1 MDKPANRFDS
11 VTVFG
16 GATLD
21 RVARTDFPPVMAA
34 SNPGSVRRTPGGVG
48 LNVASVLARL
58 GVATRLVAR
67 VGADSDGEA
76 VIAAARRA
84 GIDPTA
90 LGVSQSAPTAGYH
103 ATLDD
108 TGNLVIGVADMK
120 VCDEITPAML
130 ATLAIAKRANDLWV
144 IEANLAA
151 ETLAFLA
158 EEATAAGR
166 PVAAMTVSPAKAVR
180 LLPLLDRLTYLFAN
194 RREAATLL
202 GYDPEERIGVTELA
216 AELAG
221 PRATAVVVTNGAE
234 PLAAATGGEVRSFAP
249 LRATVTAVNGAG
261 DSFAAGTIFGLANGM
276 SLNDSVIFG
285 LAAAALTL
293 ESGGVAAAPFGKDAL
308 AERIGGGPH
317 SVAR

>member
-1 MDKPANRFDS
+1 MDTKADRYDT

-21 RVARTDFPPVMAA
+21 RVARTDFPPIMAA
-34 SNPGSVRRTPGGVG
+34 SNPGTVRRAPGGVG
-48 LNVASVLARL
+48 LNVASVLSRL
-58 GVATRLVAR
+58 GVATRLVSR

-90 LGVSQSAPTAGYH
+90 LGVSPTSPTAGYH
-103 ATLDD
+103 ATLDNA
-108 TGNLVIGVADMK
+108 GNLVIGIADMQ

-144 IEANLAA
+144 IEANLSA

-158 EEATAAGR
+158 EEAVAAGR

-194 RREAATLL
+194 RREAVALL
-202 GYDPEERIGVTELA
+202 GYDPEDRIGVTELA

-261 DSFAAGTIFGLANGM
+261 DSFAAGTIFGLSEAM
-276 SLNDSVIFG
+276 SLNESVIFG

-293 ESGGVAAAPFGKDAL
+293 ESGGVAVAPFGKDAL
-308 AERIGGGPH
+308 AERIGAGPP